1 MLKKDLCRREFQSNL
16 FQVLKTCVSK
26 KRLRNLKS
34 GTLLKRKKVKKKKT
48 KMKNKRKENRFHRL
62 TNLDGFSGNIS

>member
-1 MLKKDLCRREFQSNL
+1 MLKIDLCRREFQSNL

-34 GTLLKRKKVKKKKT
+34 GTLLKRKKVKKKK
-48 KMKNKRKENRFHRL
+48 NENEK
-62 TNLDGFSGNIS
+62 